1 MQFLFK
7 SGLLLGYRA
16 SESPGTILKSDQIRR
31 PSTLTMQFVKVFVK
45 KIESPAPEDG
55 FLSAS
60 LIADRRSAPRTLIP
74 FNTVYQKN
82 RPLSGL
88 FLTGDRPSWFIKL
101 DKSDLLCLPCDYNVV
116 YAMTPCSMW
125 DSDANF
131 LMNTEEVSFCGQCFY
146 KSQLH

>member
-88 FLTGDRPSWFIKL
+88 FLTGDRPSWFIKP